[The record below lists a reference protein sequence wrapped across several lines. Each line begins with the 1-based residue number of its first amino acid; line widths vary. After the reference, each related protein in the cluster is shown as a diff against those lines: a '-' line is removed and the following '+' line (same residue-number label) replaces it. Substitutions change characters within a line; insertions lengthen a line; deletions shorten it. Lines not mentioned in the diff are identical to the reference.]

1 MIGVIA
7 DDLTGAAEIG
17 AIGLRYGLHSQI
29 LTNGKS
35 GGTADLICVDTDS
48 RACDPDE
55 AARRVAAAA
64 NLLRKAGAEWIYKKV
79 DSVLRGHAVV
89 ETEAAMGQLQ
99 FSRAIL
105 APANPSLGRK
115 IRDGRY
121 FVKGRLIH
129 KTEFARDPE
138 HPRTS
143 PDVLDLLDKSRVFP
157 ISVCD
162 VNGTLPES
170 GIGLAEASTSED
182 VTRWAQRIELKTTFV
197 AGGAE
202 FFGRLLASLGHKE
215 LSGGAEEVAFDEQE
229 HELFICGTLSDSG
242 RRFLRAA
249 RNQRTPMF
257 SLPVELLWGAEFSGP
272 AIDAIVRR
280 IVVAFQTQRRVILNS
295 GSTVARDRAVSR
307 RLVEFLGKLAA
318 SILKEVDV
326 KRIYCEGGATS
337 AQLVRQMGWPR
348 MTVSRELS
356 PGVVM
361 LAVDPEHQRFLIIKP
376 GSYVWPEI
384 VFRQT
389 GTEDL
394 EPDDELTVQ

>member
-29 LTNGKS
+29 LTNGKP

-55 AARRVAAAA
+55 AAQRVTAAAG
-64 NLLRKAGAEWIYKKV
+64 LLHKAGAEWIYKKV

-89 ETEAAMGQLQ
+89 ETEAAMSQLH

-138 HPRTS
+138 HPRSS

-157 ISVCD
+157 LSVCGVD
-162 VNGTLPES
+162 SVLPQA
-170 GIGLAEASTSED
+170 GIGLAEASSSED
-182 VTRWAQRIELKTTFV
+182 VMQWAQRVDLKTTFV

-202 FFGRLLASLGHKE
+202 FFGRLLASLGNKE
-215 LSGGAEEVAFDEQE
+215 QANGAEETALDEE
-229 HELFICGTLSDSG
+229 ARELFICGTLSDSG
-242 RRFLRAA
+242 RQFLRSA
-249 RNQRTPMF
+249 RGQRTPVF

-280 IVVAFQTQRRVILNS
+280 IVIAFQTQRRIILNS

-307 RLVEFLGKLAA
+307 RLVEFLACLAA

-348 MTVSRELS
+348 MTVSRELA

-361 LAVDPEHQRFLIIKP
+361 LSVDPEHQRFLIIKP
-376 GSYVWPEI
+376 GSYVWPEP
-384 VFRQT
+384 VFRQSSP
-389 GTEDL
+389 EDL
-394 EPDDELTVQ
+394 EPEDELTVQ